1 MARPRAAH
9 IPTDFWR
16 QFIGAP
22 NESPS
27 FRGALRGNAQRVG
40 TSMESAM
47 TTIDSGVPALTF
59 INVFTVAPKDQQ
71 RLIDIL
77 TAVTQDLVRHQSGFV
92 SSALHKSLDGTRVTM
107 YAQWRSMADYEAMR
121 EDPRPEPFFR
131 EALSFASFEPQ
142 SYEVVATF
150 VP

>member
-71 RLIDIL
+71 RSR
-77 TAVTQDLVRHQSGFV
+77 TTRSRFGASQRSSPVGHHRHEQG
-92 SSALHKSLDGTRVTM
+92 
-107 YAQWRSMADYEAMR
+107 
-121 EDPRPEPFFR
+121 
-131 EALSFASFEPQ
+131 
-142 SYEVVATF
+142 
-150 VP
+150 